1 MSDAL
6 LEAVRAWA
14 ARKHRAAGAGA
25 LEAVVAAM
33 QRHQYVVSVQGRGS
47 GALGNMCWGTDPAGL
62 ARKHRAAGAWAIE
75 AVVAA
80 MQAHP
85 QVVHVQER
93 GRAALEGI
101 CWGTGPAGMA
111 HKHRAARAGGRT
123 RVLVHVLSA
132 LLGTTVTPG
141 ATFGRSGGRTACVRF
156 KDKISISI

>member
-1 MSDAL
+1 VL
-6 LEAVRAWA
+6 
-14 ARKHRAAGAGA
+14 
-25 LEAVVAAM
+25 
-33 QRHQYVVSVQGRGS
+33 
-47 GALGNMCWGTDPAGL
+47 GTDPAGL

-156 KDKISISI
+156 KVAVGVHV